1 VSLDFKASPERV
13 YKALELKLFS
23 CCRVLCKERKTR
35 EIDVR
40 TQLVR
45 STWKD
50 LDRRSI
56 EALIVGY
63 IVAFCIAALV
73 MSSGILVA

>member
-1 VSLDFKASPERV
+1 LDAMSLDER
-13 YKALELKLFS
+13 LPSQRELKLFS
-23 CCRVLCKERKTR
+23 CCRVLCSERKAR
-35 EIDVR
+35 EIDVK

-63 IVAFCIAALV
+63 IVALCVAALA

>member
-1 VSLDFKASPERV
+1 
-13 YKALELKLFS
+13 
-23 CCRVLCKERKTR
+23 LCIERKTR

-45 STWKD
+45 GTWKD

-63 IVAFCIAALV
+63 IVAFCIAALA
-73 MSSGILVA
+73 MSSVILVA

>member
-1 VSLDFKASPERV
+1 MK
-13 YKALELKLFS
+13 
-23 CCRVLCKERKTR
+23 
-35 EIDVR
+35 

-63 IVAFCIAALV
+63 IVALCIAALA

>member
-1 VSLDFKASPERV
+1 MDAMPLDER
-13 YKALELKLFS
+13 LPSQRELKLFS
-23 CCRVLCKERKTR
+23 RCRVLCIERKTR

-45 STWKD
+45 GTWED

-63 IVAFCIAALV
+63 IVAFCIAALA
-73 MSSGILVA
+73 MSSVILVA

>member
-1 VSLDFKASPERV
+1 LRIRRGIAE
-13 YKALELKLFS
+13 ALELKLFS
-23 CCRVLCKERKTR
+23 CCRVLYVERKTR

-50 LDRRSI
+50 LDRRPI
-56 EALIVGY
+56 ETVIVVY
-63 IVAFCIAALV
+63 IVACCIAALA

>member
-1 VSLDFKASPERV
+1 MDAMSLDER
-13 YKALELKLFS
+13 LPSQRELKLFS
-23 CCRVLCKERKTR
+23 CCRVLCIEGKTR

-45 STWKD
+45 GTWKD
-50 LDRRSI
+50 FDRRSI

-63 IVAFCIAALV
+63 IVAFCIAALA